1 MWRMILQLEFDLWNN
16 LSAAAAQPLTAN
28 MNQLWQDLEVAIAP
42 LPQQL
47 QLAIASVAILRIAQ
61 IHADRAQSLLDE
73 WEATHHSDDEPVL
86 SEDLLAPMLRQT
98 MTLALDALLEP
109 PPLYPRSSHSNSQS
123 VAGVV
128 DKAAMLGALDEMA
141 AQRSDE
147 EDPTQVAYV
156 EDISAWSRAIA
167 EYFSSRQVQSLPL
180 LELIQK
186 VRYPIQKQQ
195 DSGSRLV
202 KTWLALLLGG
212 FRLEQQEFYDLES
225 IEVWC

>member
-1 MWRMILQLEFDLWNN
+1 MKAIQLELDLWSN
-16 LSAAAAQPLTAN
+16 LSAAAASPLAAN

-47 QLAIASVAILRIAQ
+47 QLAIVPEAILRIAQ
-61 IHADRAQSLLDE
+61 IHAERAQSLLDD
-73 WEATHHSDDEPVL
+73 WEATDECDDEPIL
-86 SEDLLAPMLRQT
+86 NEDILAPMLRQT
-98 MTLALDALLEP
+98 MTLDLEALLEP

-123 VAGVV
+123 VASVV
-128 DKAAMLGALDEMA
+128 DKAAMLDVLDDIATE
-141 AQRSDE
+141 RPDE
-147 EDPTQVAYV
+147 EDPGLVAHV
-156 EDISAWSRAIA
+156 EDISAWTSAIA

-180 LELIQK
+180 LELVQK
-186 VRYPIQKQQ
+186 VRYPTQKQQ
-195 DSGSRLV
+195 DCGSQLV

>member
-1 MWRMILQLEFDLWNN
+1 MQAIQLELGLWNN
-16 LSAAAAQPLTAN
+16 LSAAAASPLAAN
-28 MNQLWQDLEVAIAP
+28 MNQLWQDLSAAIAP

-47 QLAIASVAILRIAQ
+47 QLEVVPEAILRIAQ
-61 IHADRAQSLLDE
+61 IHAARAQSLLDD
-73 WEATHHSDDEPVL
+73 WEATNESHEEPIL

-98 MTLALDALLEP
+98 MTLDLDALLEP

-123 VAGVV
+123 VAGIV
-128 DKAAMLGALDEMA
+128 DKVAMLDALDEMVA
-141 AQRSDE
+141 KRSDE

-167 EYFSSRQVQSLPL
+167 EHFSSRQVQSLPL
-180 LELIQK
+180 LELLRE
-186 VRYPIQKQQ
+186 VRYSTQKQQ